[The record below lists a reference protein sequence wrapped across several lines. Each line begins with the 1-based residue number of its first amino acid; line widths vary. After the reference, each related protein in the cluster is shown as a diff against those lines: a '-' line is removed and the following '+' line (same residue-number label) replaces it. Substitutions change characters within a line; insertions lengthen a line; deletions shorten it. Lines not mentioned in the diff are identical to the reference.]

1 METQIEER
9 RRLECLVMS
18 YGKIQKLM
26 RKARCNK
33 GRNAE
38 IYLIHIS
45 PATEQPAEFHTR
57 EELTAK
63 QRENF
68 RSLLFDDFQELM

>member
-9 RRLECLVMS
+9 RFECLLMS

-26 RKARCNK
+26 RKARDR

-45 PATEQPAEFHTR
+45 PATEQPAGFHTR

-68 RSLLFDDFQELM
+68 RSLLFDDFHELM